1 MESAGVNAVNLVLP
15 GKKSR
20 PPGKPG
26 GRVDFRQKRTA
37 YFFFAVFLAG
47 AAALALAAALTAA
60 WAATRRAIGTR

>member
-1 MESAGVNAVNLVLP
+1 MESAGVNAVNLVLA

-47 AAALALAAALTAA
+47 AAALAAALTAA
-60 WAATRRAIGTR
+60 WAAARRAIGTR